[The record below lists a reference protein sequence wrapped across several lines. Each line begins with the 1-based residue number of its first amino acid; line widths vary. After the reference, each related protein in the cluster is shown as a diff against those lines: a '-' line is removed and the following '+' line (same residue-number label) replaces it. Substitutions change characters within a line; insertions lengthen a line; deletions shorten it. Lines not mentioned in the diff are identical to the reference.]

1 MDVQSDAISGEGF
14 SQYTAE
20 FDFESPKPS
29 IPVYRPASTESL
41 TITNPILERK
51 RNDTARYLFI
61 DNDEDIVQANEI
73 YGVHSFDFG
82 Y

>member
-20 FDFESPKPS
+20 FDFQSPMPS
-29 IPVYRPASTESL
+29 IPFSKPVSTESL
-41 TITNPILERK
+41 TIINPILERK

-73 YGVHSFDFG
+73 FGVHSFDFS